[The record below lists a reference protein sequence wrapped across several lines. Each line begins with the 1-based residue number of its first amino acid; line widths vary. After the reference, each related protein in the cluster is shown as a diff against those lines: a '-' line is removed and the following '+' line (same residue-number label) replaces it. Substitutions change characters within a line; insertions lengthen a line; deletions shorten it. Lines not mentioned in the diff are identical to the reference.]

1 MECDVFYCAW
11 FRDKCKWR
19 DRQSAV
25 KTVSPGDVVLPMN
38 SMPSSSAAPFMSR
51 KHVKRRGS
59 EEERQGETERES
71 KGHISYN
78 VSGPSSYL
86 EFTLRSHTCCS
97 WTIKLGLTRPSL
109 PCGPGNEASQPA
121 MLGGLFCTL

>member
-11 FRDKCKWR
+11 FCDKCKWR
-19 DRQSAV
+19 DRQSVV

-38 SMPSSSAAPFMSR
+38 SMPSSSAAPFKSR
-51 KHVKRRGS
+51 KHVERRES
-59 EEERQGETERES
+59 EEKRQRERQRES

-78 VSGPSSYL
+78 VVEPSSYL

-97 WTIKLGLTRPSL
+97 WTIKLGLTWLSL

-121 MLGGLFCTL
+121 MLGVLFCTL